1 MNDNLKVV
9 FGFAL
14 NYMYKVSPESF
25 TERSDVNKIALE
37 CLGAIDS
44 ISEDVSEVIDLM
56 VKEYNRLNN
65 NESN

>member
-25 TERSDVNKIALE
+25 TERSDVKK
-37 CLGAIDS
+37 
-44 ISEDVSEVIDLM
+44 IDLV

>member
-25 TERSDVNKIALE
+25 TERSDVKKIALE

-44 ISEDVSEVIDLM
+44 ISEDDSEVIDLV